1 MRSTFSK
8 ILNSGSSNNAQL
20 TGAAKGITSDKSPT
34 QQKNVGKFS
43 KTDPYIGSP
52 SNPDEEESKGIPSRK
67 VIT

>member
-52 SNPDEEESKGIPSRK
+52 SNPDEE
-67 VIT
+67 